1 MKLSLMTINMMFQF
15 GYKYLIMDHDA
26 EDYEESW
33 LEMMDLV
40 REAGFQAVD
49 VTSIELMAL
58 GADKIH
64 AELEKRGIAVSSV
77 IDFDSY
83 MDTEPGSFEQ
93 KLAIHKANMDAAVK
107 LDTKVIM
114 LALGT
119 MGPGGAPAGDRKE
132 AHEKL
137 AAYFRPLSE
146 YAKSLGLHPVV
157 EDTPNL
163 AFYLDKAADLK
174 EILDTVPD
182 LEVVYDSGNMLLVG
196 EDPVEYYKLVADR
209 TAHIHLKDMMY
220 VDPSTRGGD
229 MAEDGRKMNTAPA
242 GTGIVDMPALLAEIK
257 KSGYDGYLTVE
268 YAKHPE
274 MSWADSL
281 KASREYYEALL

>member
-1 MKLSLMTINMMFQF
+1 MTINMMFQF

-26 EDYEESW
+26 EDFEESW

-40 REAGFQAVD
+40 SEAGFKAVD

-64 AELEKRGIAVSSV
+64 EELEKRKIAVSSV

-83 MDTEPGSFEQ
+83 MDIEPGAFEK
-93 KLAIHKANMDAAVK
+93 KLAAHKANMEAAVK
-107 LDTKVIM
+107 LNTKVFM
-114 LALGT
+114 LALGGT
-119 MGPGGAPAGDRKE
+119 TAGGVPAADKKE

-146 YAKSLGLHPVV
+146 YAKALGLHPVV

-174 EILDTVPD
+174 EILDAIPD

-196 EDPVEYYKLVADR
+196 EDPVAYFRQFAGR

-220 VDPSTRGGD
+220 VDLSERGGD
-229 MAEDGRKMNTAPA
+229 LAEDGRKMNTAPA
-242 GTGIVDMPALLAEIK
+242 GTGLVDMPALLTEIK
-257 KSGYDGYLTVE
+257 KSGYDEYLTVE

-274 MSWADSL
+274 MNWLDSL